1 MPERAPVR
9 PADLSAALTAVE
21 TSPEGPHI
29 GAFFDYD
36 GTVIRGFSA
45 GAFYGHRLRNGELG
59 PVELART
66 LWTAT
71 RGIHTEDD
79 FVRFLELSLGAWKG
93 RPVEE
98 LDELGRR
105 LFRHEIAARL
115 HLEVWELIEAH
126 RAKGHTLALASSAT
140 PFQLQPAADALGI
153 DVALSTPL
161 EVVDGRLTGATDG
174 DPLWGRGKARAVR
187 ALAREHGID
196 LEASF
201 AYANGAEDIAFLGA
215 VGHPTAVEP
224 VDGLSREA
232 AKRGWPT
239 VRCVPRGQRPGARAL
254 ARTGIFYGAFGAAA
268 MAGLGAGLLHRSRE
282 TLVEVA
288 GGVGADLSLA
298 MAGIGVEVVSGAEH
312 LWGARPCLFV
322 FNHRSKLDA
331 IVLMKLLRSNFTG
344 VAKAEVKNVPGFGQF
359 FQIAGVAFI
368 DRTNVTDARKAMEP
382 AVAKLRDEGISLV
395 IAPEGTRSP
404 TPRLGP
410 FKKGPFHIAMQAG
423 VPMVPI
429 VLRNVDEVMWRGA
442 QTLTPG
448 TIEVA
453 VLAPV
458 ETSGWRPESI
468 DDHVAEVRGMFL
480 DTLAHWPGVRGAA
493 LGPPALE
500 AET

>member
-1 MPERAPVR
+1 MPERP
-9 PADLSAALTAVE
+9 PARAEDLSAALAAVE
-21 TSPEGPHI
+21 LAPDGPQI

-45 GAFYGHRLRNGELG
+45 GAFYGHRLRKGELG

-66 LWTAT
+66 LWLA
-71 RGIHTEDD
+71 RQGIHSEAD
-79 FVRFLELSLGAWKG
+79 FATFLELSLGAWKG

-105 LFRHEIAARL
+105 LFKHEIAARL

-153 DVALSTPL
+153 PFALSTP
-161 EVVDGRLTGATDG
+161 VGVRDGRLTGATDG

-187 ALAREHGID
+187 ALAGEHGID
-196 LEASF
+196 LAASF
-201 AYANGAEDIAFLGA
+201 AYSNGAEDIAFLSA

-224 VDGLSREA
+224 EAGLAAEA
-232 AKRGWPT
+232 ARRDWPT

-254 ARTGIFYGAFGAAA
+254 ARTATFYGAFGAAA
-268 MAGLGAGLLHRSRE
+268 AAGLGAGLLNRSRE

-298 MAGIGVEVVSGAEH
+298 MAGIRVEVVSGAEH

-344 VAKAEVKNVPGFGQF
+344 VAKAEARNVPGFGQF

-368 DRTNVTDARKAMEP
+368 DRTNISDARRAMEP
-382 AVAKLRDEGISLV
+382 AVAKLRDEGVSLV

-458 ETSGWRPESI
+458 DTSAWRRETI

-480 DTLAHWPGVRGAA
+480 KTLAHWPRGEAA
-493 LGPPALE
+493 GPRSLE
-500 AET
+500 ARA